1 MKSHFIHA
9 LITLALCVVTLVGY
23 GFWYAAVANKSAA
36 VASMQDQI
44 DTKTESAARVASA
57 RTALAEI
64 AGDES
69 AVRSYFVPETEIVSF
84 IDDLVARGRA
94 LSATVKILS
103 VSADNSRNQST
114 LSFSL
119 TVKGTFDSVM
129 RTVGMV
135 EYAPY
140 NLSIAKLS
148 VGKDGKDIWHA
159 DIELLVGSVPAS
171 SVATSTKAVAPN
183 ILSFSFTTYAYF

>member
-9 LITLALCVVTLVGY
+9 LITFALCGVTLVGY

-36 VASMQDQI
+36 VASIQNQI
-44 DTKTESAARVASA
+44 DAKTESAARVASA

-103 VSADNSRNQST
+103 VSADNSHNQST

-119 TVKGTFDSVM
+119 TAKGTFDAVM
-129 RTVGMV
+129 RTVGMI

-148 VGKDGKDIWHA
+148 VGKDGKDAWHA
-159 DIELLVGSVPAS
+159 DVELLVGSVPAS
-171 SVATSTKAVAPN
+171 SVATSTKAVSPN
-183 ILSFSFTTYAYF
+183 ILSSSFTTHAYF

>member
-1 MKSHFIHA
+1 MKSYFTHA
-9 LITLALCVVTLVGY
+9 LSTLALCVVTLVGY
-23 GFWYAAVANKSAA
+23 GFWYAAVANKSTV
-36 VASMQDQI
+36 VANMQNQI
-44 DTKTESAARVASA
+44 DEKTESAARVTSA

-94 LSATVKILS
+94 LSAAVKILS
-103 VSADNSRNQST
+103 VSADNSHNQST

-119 TVKGTFDSVM
+119 TVKGTFDAVM
-129 RTVGMV
+129 RTVGMI

-148 VGKDGKDIWHA
+148 VGKDEKDVWHA
-159 DIELLVGSVPAS
+159 DVELLVGSVPAS
-171 SVATSTKAVAPN
+171 SVATSTKAVPPN
-183 ILSFSFTTYAYF
+183 VLSSSFTTHEYL

>member
-1 MKSHFIHA
+1 MLLLRF
-9 LITLALCVVTLVGY
+9 TLCVVTLIGY
-23 GFWYAAVANKSAA
+23 GFWYAVVASKSAA
-36 VASMQDQI
+36 VASIQNQI

-64 AGDES
+64 VGDES

-84 IDDLVARGRA
+84 IDDLVARGRT
-94 LSATVKILS
+94 LSAMVKILS
-103 VSADNSRNQST
+103 VSADNSHNQST

-119 TVKGTFDSVM
+119 TVKGTFDAVM
-129 RTVGMV
+129 RTVGMI

-171 SVATSTKAVAPN
+171 PVATSTKAAAPN
-183 ILSFSFTTYAYF
+183 IFSSSFTTHEYF

>member
-1 MKSHFIHA
+1 MKSHFVHA
-9 LITLALCVVTLVGY
+9 IITFSLCVCTLVGY
-23 GFWYAAVANKSAA
+23 GFWYAAVANKSTI
-36 VASMQDQI
+36 VASLQNQI

-57 RTALAEI
+57 RAALAEI

-103 VSADNSRNQST
+103 VSSDISHNQST

-129 RTVGMV
+129 RAVGMI

-140 NLSIAKLS
+140 NLSISKLS
-148 VGKDGKDIWHA
+148 LGKDEKDIWRA
-159 DIELLVGSVPAS
+159 NIELLVGSVPAS
-171 SVATSTKAVAPN
+171 PAATSTKAMISN
-183 ILSFSFTTYAYF
+183 ILSSSFTTHEYF

>member
-1 MKSHFIHA
+1 MRSYFIHA
-9 LITLALCVVTLVGY
+9 FITFTLCVVTLIGY
-23 GFWYAAVANKSAA
+23 GFWYAVVASKSAV
-36 VASMQDQI
+36 VASVQNQI

-64 AGDES
+64 VGDES

-84 IDDLVARGRA
+84 IDDLVARGRT
-94 LSATVKILS
+94 LSAIVKILS
-103 VSADNSRNQST
+103 VSADNSHNQST

-119 TVKGTFDSVM
+119 TIKGTFDAVM
-129 RTVGMV
+129 RTVGMI

-148 VGKDGKDIWHA
+148 VGKEGKDIWHA

-171 SVATSTKAVAPN
+171 SVATSTKAASPN
-183 ILSFSFTTYAYF
+183 IFSSSFTTHEYF

>member
-1 MKSHFIHA
+1 MKSHFVHA
-9 LITLALCVVTLVGY
+9 LIMFSLCVCALIGY
-23 GFWYAAVANKSAA
+23 GFWYAAVASKSAA
-36 VASMQDQI
+36 VASMQNQI

-84 IDDLVARGRA
+84 IDDLVARGRT

-103 VSADNSRNQST
+103 VSADNSHNQST

-119 TVKGTFDSVM
+119 TVKGTFDAVM
-129 RTVGMV
+129 RTVGMI

-148 VGKDGKDIWHA
+148 VGKDGKDVWHA
-159 DIELLVGSVPAS
+159 NIELLVGSVPAS
-171 SVATSTKAVAPN
+171 PAATSTKAAEPN
-183 ILSFSFTTYAYF
+183 VLSLLTHPHEYF